1 MDSSLIDLHGE
12 IKVADTTITSI
23 NTSIEE
29 ASDLEEKSK
38 AYEYYLN
45 SIKRNGIP
53 YELISNALPYL
64 EDEVNSI
71 LSQMVDFNI
80 KFETDGKNINTIIDY
95 GNNGS
100 WSLSL
105 TSGMEKFIASLAIRV
120 SLISLTNLP
129 CPNFI
134 AIDEGFGNLDPENIN
149 SMGLFFNY
157 LKNYF
162 SFMLIISHIDTMK
175 DTTESLI
182 EINKVGDYS
191 LVNY

>member
-1 MDSSLIDLHGE
+1 MNSISS
-12 IKVADTTITSI
+12 
-23 NTSIEE
+23 SIEE
-29 ASDLEEKSK
+29 AGTLEEKYK
-38 AYEYYLN
+38 AYEYYLT

-64 EDEVNSI
+64 EEEVNSI
-71 LSQMVDFNI
+71 LSQMVEFNI

-95 GNNGS
+95 GTAGN
-100 WSLSL
+100 WSLNL
-105 TSGMEKFIASLAIRV
+105 TSGMEKFISSLAIRV

-129 CPNFI
+129 RPNFI

-149 SMGLFFNY
+149 SMNTLFNY

-162 SFMLIISHIDTMK
+162 DFILIISHIDTMK
-175 DTTESLI
+175 DTTEDLI
-182 EINKVGDYS
+182 EINKIGDYS